1 MKHFRGLTVKIIVMQ
16 CSVAVFS
23 DGCMTL
29 WKVNGICVNL
39 DSGKRRIFSPSSKGE
54 MELKD
59 NLM

>member
-1 MKHFRGLTVKIIVMQ
+1 MQSSVIV
-16 CSVAVFS
+16 SS
-23 DGCMTL
+23 NGCMTL

-39 DSGKRRIFSPSSKGE
+39 DSDKRRIFSPSSKGE

>member
-1 MKHFRGLTVKIIVMQ
+1 MQ
-16 CSVAVFS
+16 CSVTVFS

>member
-1 MKHFRGLTVKIIVMQ
+1 MQ
-16 CSVAVFS
+16 CSVIVSS
-23 DGCMTL
+23 DGCVTL

-39 DSGKRRIFSPSSKGE
+39 DSGKEEFSPSSKEE